1 MKIAAR
7 ILWFGIVAMI
17 AGWAL
22 SVDLLYYG
30 PDGLEPIDTE
40 MVVMTAFA
48 LTGVVLGLLLI
59 RYGARL
65 RPAFFWLWFV
75 LYQFAFSFPAVA
87 GSYYAYTFLSLGK

>member
-7 ILWFGIVAMI
+7 VLWFGIVALV

-22 SVDLLYYG
+22 SIDLFFCG

-40 MVVMTAFA
+40 LLVMTSFA
-48 LTGVVLGLLLI
+48 LVGIVLGVLLI

-75 LYQFAFSFPAVA
+75 LYQFVFTLPAIV
-87 GSYYAYTFLSLGK
+87 GSYYAYTFLSLGR